1 MSEQSSFKNSD
12 THVAHQNQNAKES
25 RGAQATQELLDI
37 QTLARLAGL
46 ERAFERFP
54 DDLQTAARTALKV
67 RASFQASSDNTAEVW
82 PVMQVKS

>member
-1 MSEQSSFKNSD
+1 MSEQSRSKNSN
-12 THVAHQNQNAKES
+12 THVAHQNQNATES
-25 RGAQATQELLDI
+25 PGGEATQELHDI

-46 ERAFERFP
+46 ERALERFP

-67 RASFQASSDNTAEVW
+67 RASFQAPSDNTAEVW